1 MPLYEGRSSIG
12 SQEGKAAVVIDIGTA
27 YTKVGF
33 AGEFS
38 PRFIIPTEV
47 PTTQLSGSGDRQ
59 GEKLHRY
66 KDVVELKTKLKE
78 FIHAIYFKYLLVNP
92 KGRRLLVVE
101 SILTPTEFRETLA
114 LVVFDHFDVPSLCFA
129 PSHLLAIY
137 TLGLDTALV
146 IDAGYKETV
155 ALPIFEGIPVL
166 NLWEAVPLAGK
177 AIHSH
182 IERQL
187 LGSALVNA
195 NSLYPGRQK
204 SLSEVIPGGE
214 IPEGI
219 LEDIK
224 VRTCFVTEFS
234 RGQKI
239 QQTAAMTE
247 SQRDSQINVVP
258 PPDVDYPLEDGENVL
273 KVDGFIREGSA
284 EVLWEVDNE
293 ERSVA
298 TIILDIICKAGVDM
312 RVPLSENLLVI
323 GGTASLLGFRH
334 RLLAELNHLANTHP
348 RYSKLIS
355 NKSFKVHDAPAKP
368 NYVAWLG
375 GAIFAALD
383 AMASRSIPRE
393 AYRQH
398 RVIPDWNCPSAENP
412 YKDIAS
418 HGLLGSGLGYLE
430 GRGSTSLTSSP
441 LVRLKSSSAT
451 TPGSP
456 TTPTNTSAT
465 SSPTAATTSLRSSRK
480 GSTTSSAVGSS
491 GDRSPASVKKMDTS

>member
-1 MPLYEGRSSIG
+1 MPLYEGRSPVG

-27 YTKVGF
+27 YTKLGF

-47 PTTQLSGSGDRQ
+47 PTKQLGGGGEKE

-66 KDVVELKTKLKE
+66 NNALELKEKLKE

-101 SILTPTEFRETLA
+101 SILTPTEFKDTLA
-114 LVVFDHFDVPSLCFA
+114 AVIFDHFDIPSLCFA

-137 TLGLDTALV
+137 TLGIDTALV

-187 LGSALVNA
+187 LGSATVNT
-195 NSLYPGRQK
+195 NSLHPGKRK
-204 SLSEVIPGGE
+204 SLSEVIRGGE
-214 IPEGI
+214 ISERV
-219 LEDIK
+219 LEDVK

-239 QQTAAMTE
+239 QQSSALAE
-247 SQRDSQINVVP
+247 SQRDNEINVVP
-258 PPDVDYPLEDGENVL
+258 PPDVEYPLEDGENIL
-273 KVDGFIREGSA
+273 MIDGFIREGSA
-284 EVLWEVDNE
+284 EVLWEMDNE
-293 ERSVA
+293 EKSVA

-312 RVPLSENLLVI
+312 RVPLAENLLVI

-334 RLLAELNHLANTHP
+334 RLLAELNHLANHHP
-348 RYSKLIS
+348 KYSKIIS

-375 GAIFAALD
+375 GAIFGALD
-383 AMASRSIPRE
+383 AMVSRSIPRD

-398 RVIPDWNCPSAENP
+398 RAIPDWNCPLAENP
-412 YKDIAS
+412 YKDLIPNS
-418 HGLLGSGLGYLE
+418 ILGGSGGFLDS
-430 GRGSTSLTSSP
+430 RGSSSP
-441 LVRLKSSSAT
+441 LLRLKSTPPSS
-451 TPGSP
+451 SK
-456 TTPTNTSAT
+456 
-465 SSPTAATTSLRSSRK
+465 TSLRRE
-480 GSTTSSAVGSS
+480 STTPSSAAGSD
-491 GDRSPASVKKMDTS
+491 GGQSPASVKKMDTS

>member
-1 MPLYEGRSSIG
+1 MPLYEGRSSVG
-12 SQEGKAAVVIDIGTA
+12 SQEGKAAVVVDIGTA
-27 YTKVGF
+27 YTKLGF

-47 PTTQLSGSGDRQ
+47 PTKQLSGGGERA
-59 GEKLHRY
+59 GEKLHFY
-66 KDVVELKTKLKE
+66 KDSLELKTKLKE

-101 SILTPTEFRETLA
+101 SILTPTEFKETLA
-114 LVVFDHFDVPSLCFA
+114 LIVFDHFDIPSLCFA

-137 TLGLDTALV
+137 TLGIDTALV

-155 ALPIFEGIPVL
+155 ALPIVEGVPVL

-177 AIHSH
+177 AIHEH

-187 LGSALVNA
+187 LGSATVNA
-195 NSLYPGRQK
+195 NSLHPGRQK
-204 SLSEVIPGGE
+204 SLSDVIQGDE
-214 IPEGI
+214 IPEAI

-239 QQTAAMTE
+239 QQTAASTE
-247 SQRDSQINVVP
+247 SQRDSQINVLP
-258 PPDVDYPLEDGENVL
+258 PPDVDYPLEDGENIL

-284 EVLWEVDNE
+284 EILWEMDNE
-293 ERSVA
+293 EKSVA
-298 TIILDIICKAGVDM
+298 SIVLDIICKAGVDM
-312 RVPLSENLLVI
+312 RLPLAENLLVV

-334 RLLAELNHLANTHP
+334 RLLAELNHLANHHP
-348 RYSKLIS
+348 RYSKLIQK
-355 NKSFKVHDAPAKP
+355 KSFKVHDAPAKP

-375 GAIFAALD
+375 GAIFGALD
-383 AMASRSIPRE
+383 AMVTRSIPRD

-412 YKDIAS
+412 YKDIVAPS
-418 HGLLGSGLGYLE
+418 ILGSGI
-430 GRGSTSLTSSP
+430 GSSSLSSP
-441 LVRLKSSSAT
+441 LVRLRTPSTTTSASSSTAT
-451 TPGSP
+451 T
-456 TTPTNTSAT
+456 AT
-465 SSPTAATTSLRSSRK
+465 SSAATASRSVRK
-480 GSTTSSAVGSS
+480 GSTSS
-491 GDRSPASVKKMDTS
+491 GVLSGSPTAVKKMDTS

>member
-1 MPLYEGRSSIG
+1 MPLYEGRSTVG
-12 SQEGKAAVVIDIGTA
+12 SQEGKAAVVVDIGTA
-27 YTKVGF
+27 YTKLGF

-47 PTTQLSGSGDRQ
+47 PTKALSGGGER
-59 GEKLHRY
+59 GEEKLHQY
-66 KDVVELKTKLKE
+66 KDSLELKTKLKE

-101 SILTPTEFRETLA
+101 SILTPTEFKETLA
-114 LVVFDHFDVPSLCFA
+114 LVVFDHFDIPSLCFA

-137 TLGLDTALV
+137 TLGIDTALV

-177 AIHSH
+177 AIHAH

-187 LGSALVNA
+187 LGSATVNA
-195 NSLYPGRQK
+195 NSLHPGRQK
-204 SLSEVIPGGE
+204 SLSDVIRGDE
-214 IPEGI
+214 IPETI

-239 QQTAAMTE
+239 QQSAALTE
-247 SQRDSQINVVP
+247 SQRDSQINVLP
-258 PPDVDYPLEDGENVL
+258 PPDVDYPLEDGENIL

-284 EVLWEVDNE
+284 EILWEVDNE
-293 ERSVA
+293 EKSVA
-298 TIILDIICKAGVDM
+298 TIVLDIICRASVDM
-312 RVPLSENLLVI
+312 RVPLAENLLVI

-334 RLLAELNHLANTHP
+334 RLLAELNYLAEHHP
-348 RYSKLIS
+348 RYSKLITK
-355 NKSFKVHDAPAKP
+355 KSFKVHDAPAKP

-375 GAIFAALD
+375 GAIFGALD
-383 AMASRSIPRE
+383 AMVTRSIPRD

-398 RVIPDWNCPSAENP
+398 RVIPDWNCPSGENP
-412 YKDIAS
+412 YKDIVAPS
-418 HGLLGSGLGYLE
+418 ILGSGIGLLDS
-430 GRGSTSLTSSP
+430 RGSTSLTSP
-441 LVRLKSSSAT
+441 LMRLKTTSTTAT
-451 TPGSP
+451 TFAASTTTTTTAAVTSRSARTGS
-456 TTPTNTSAT
+456 T
-465 SSPTAATTSLRSSRK
+465 SS
-480 GSTTSSAVGSS
+480 GISS
-491 GDRSPASVKKMDTS
+491 GSPASTNKMDTS

>member
-1 MPLYEGRSSIG
+1 MPLYEGRSPVG
-12 SQEGKAAVVIDIGTA
+12 SQEGKAAVVLDIGTA
-27 YTKVGF
+27 YTKLGF

-47 PTTQLSGSGDRQ
+47 PTKQLSASGENDGDR
-59 GEKLHRY
+59 LHRY
-66 KDVVELKTKLKE
+66 KDVAELKTKLKE
-78 FIHAIYFKYLLVNP
+78 FIHAVYFKYLLVNP

-155 ALPIFEGIPVL
+155 ALPIFEGVPVL

-187 LGSALVNA
+187 IGSAIVNA
-195 NSLYPGRQK
+195 NSVHPGRRK
-204 SLSEVIPGGE
+204 ALSEVIPGGE
-214 IPEGI
+214 IPEAI

-239 QQTAAMTE
+239 QQTAALAE
-247 SQRDSQINVVP
+247 SQRDSQVNVVP

-293 ERSVA
+293 EKSVA
-298 TIILDIICKAGVDM
+298 TIVLDIICKAGVDM

-334 RLLAELNHLANTHP
+334 RLLAELNHLANHHP
-348 RYSKLIS
+348 KYSKMIS
-355 NKSFKVHDAPAKP
+355 KKSFKVHDAPAKP

-383 AMASRSIPRE
+383 AMASRSIPRD

-430 GRGSTSLTSSP
+430 GRGSTSSP
-441 LVRLKSSSAT
+441 LLRLRSSTAT
-451 TPGSP
+451 TGSASS
-456 TTPTNTSAT
+456 TTTTTATTAT
-465 SSPTAATTSLRSSRK
+465 SSPTALTTLRSSRK
-480 GSTTSSAVGSS
+480 SSASSPRSGGS
-491 GDRSPASVKKMDTS
+491 GERSPASVKKMDTS